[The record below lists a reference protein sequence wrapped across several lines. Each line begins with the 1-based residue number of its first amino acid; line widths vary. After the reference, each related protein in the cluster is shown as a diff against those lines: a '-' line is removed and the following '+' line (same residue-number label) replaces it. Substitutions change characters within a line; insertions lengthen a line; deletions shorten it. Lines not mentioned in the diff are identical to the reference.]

1 MARVVA
7 FLSTS
12 CLLILL
18 ATSRFCGPGASLFHR
33 TLDAS
38 AVLREVRQLNE
49 LVTVKYTVQ
58 KVVGLNQKREPFG
71 SESILLLVEARVLAG
86 VDLGELNASDVTMLS
101 RTEARIRLHPAHLTE
116 TFLEEKNTKVWD
128 RRVTW
133 WTPWVAPDKDLEH
146 NARMEALQQVRAAA
160 LQMGILNDAQR
171 NAERDIRGILQAFG
185 IVKVTFLPLTT

>member
-1 MARVVA
+1 LARVLA

-12 CLLILL
+12 CLVILL
-18 ATSRFCGPGASLFHR
+18 ATSRFCGSGASLFHR
-33 TLDAS
+33 TLDAP
-38 AVLREVRQLNE
+38 AVLREVRQLSE
-49 LVTVKYTVQ
+49 LVTVKYTIQ
-58 KVVGLNQKREPFG
+58 KVVGLNQKHEPFG

-86 VDLGELNASDVTMLS
+86 VDLGELNSGDVTMLS

-116 TFLEEKNTKVWD
+116 TFIEEKNTKVWD

-146 NARMEALQQVRAAA
+146 KARMEALQQVRAAA

-171 NAERDIRGILQAFG
+171 SAERDIRAILQAFG
-185 IVKVTFLPLTT
+185 IVKVTFLPFTT